1 MPFLNEIIA
10 RLTSQNVGTFGTDIF
25 ASSGAVIP
33 PGDGPFLNLTETGGT
48 GADRTHN
55 DTATENPTAQIAARA
70 SSSQVARA
78 KLKLAYDAL
87 GGANGLHNVTL
98 SGVFYLSVTPRQNIT
113 DIGKDDDGRPMCA
126 FNIDAEK
133 QPS

>member
-1 MPFLNEIIA
+1 MPFVDEIKD
-10 RLTSQNVGTFGTDIF
+10 RLVAQGVGTFGTDIF
-25 ASSGAVIP
+25 AGSGAVIP
-33 PGDGPFLNLTETGGT
+33 PGDGPYLSLTETGGS
-48 GADRTHN
+48 APNVTHN
-55 DTATENPTAQIAARA
+55 DTATENPTMQLSSRANTSVSAR
-70 SSSQVARA
+70 S

-98 SGVFYLSVTPRQNIT
+98 GSTFYLSIKPRQGIT
-113 DIGKDDDGRPMCA
+113 DIGKDDAGRPMCT